1 MHLNHKYYVKKRDIS
16 EWTSFT
22 KLVMTGSILRDKILE
37 GICIRQK
44 EVGGLMMQSI
54 VKEIFKTQ
62 LQMVMPEE
70 NEASETSAKK

>member
-1 MHLNHKYYVKKRDIS
+1 
-16 EWTSFT
+16 
-22 KLVMTGSILRDKILE
+22 
-37 GICIRQK
+37 
-44 EVGGLMMQSI
+44 MMQSI